1 MYFCQWDLDPAFEP
15 RLDGHAELNEVAR
28 VAMDTLDY
36 RLNSVATVVQYN
48 LYCDGSFTFQVHATT
63 KTQGADKKTGWALGI
78 AAQTTPRAED
88 EVIVGIASGPL
99 FPQEMFY
106 HGLDNQAAETAAAF
120 AIY

>member
-1 MYFCQWDLDPAFEP
+1 M
-15 RLDGHAELNEVAR
+15 
-28 VAMDTLDY
+28 
-36 RLNSVATVVQYN
+36 
-48 LYCDGSFTFQVHATT
+48 HATT
-63 KTQGADKKTGWALGI
+63 KTQRADKNAGLAFVI

-120 AIY
+120 AVY